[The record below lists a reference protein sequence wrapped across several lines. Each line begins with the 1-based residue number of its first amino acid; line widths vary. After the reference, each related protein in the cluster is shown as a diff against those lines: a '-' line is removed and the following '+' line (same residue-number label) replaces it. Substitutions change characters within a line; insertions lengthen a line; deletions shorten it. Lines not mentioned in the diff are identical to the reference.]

1 MRNPD
6 ITFDQKMFRFFFAFS
21 MVVTLLGMHYVF
33 NFVNTNPFERGLL
46 IIAAFFLF
54 KAQPKASIQGFFGL
68 ILITFAIF
76 FFGYFTKFHQ
86 FSWGRLLNAYIALIA
101 LLLFYV
107 IQPSEDNRIFILKW
121 ISRIA
126 PFLVFYGFFL
136 MLFGRSVFMQDHTGA
151 MRYGGGTIPAYMAAA
166 SFASSVAFAMLYRHT
181 GNLKNFAMV
190 FFCLV
195 CAILSG
201 SRMPTVCILLSAF
214 PILFFS
220 IKKFESKVYFVLF
233 SLIFGVL
240 ALVTVGDQLMM
251 RFESQSSSGRDK
263 LWDSVIMW
271 IKFYPNTGVGYGH
284 HPLIIPE
291 YIKLFTKTQAVHS
304 EYIRVVGE
312 LGYFGAA
319 IFLIGIILVFNGS
332 FIKKNF
338 EDVVLVLCILTSFA
352 LFSYSDN
359 TLLSSYCSIMPL
371 AYAMGTGLKKANS
384 NV

>member
-1 MRNPD
+1 MTNISTSTDRK
-6 ITFDQKMFRFFFAFS
+6 IFRFFFAFS
-21 MVVTLLGMHYVF
+21 MVITLLGMHYVF
-33 NFVNTNPFERGLL
+33 NFVNTNPLERALL
-46 IIAAFFLF
+46 IISLLFLF
-54 KAQPKASIQGFFGL
+54 KINHKISIQGFLG
-68 ILITFAIF
+68 IVLITFSIF
-76 FFGYFTKFHQ
+76 FFGYFTSFHQ

-107 IQPSEDNRIFILKW
+107 VQPEEEDRLYILKW
-121 ISRIA
+121 ISRVA
-126 PFLVFYGFFL
+126 PFLVAYGFFL

-166 SFASSVAFAMLYRHT
+166 AFASSVAFAMLYRHT
-181 GNLKNFAMV
+181 GNIKHFAMV
-190 FFCLV
+190 FFCLI

-201 SRMPTVCILLSAF
+201 SRMPTVCIVISAL
-214 PILFFS
+214 PILFLS
-220 IKKFESKVYFVLF
+220 IKKFENKVYFVLF
-233 SLIFGVL
+233 SLIFGL
-240 ALVTVGDQLMM
+240 ALLLTVGDQLLM

-271 IKFYPNTGVGYGH
+271 IKFYPYTGVGYGH

-291 YIKLFTKTQAVHS
+291 YIKVFTKTQAVHS

-312 LGYFGAA
+312 LGYIGAS

-338 EDVVLVLCILTSFA
+338 EDVVMVFCVLLSFA

-359 TLLSSYCSIMPL
+359 TLLSGYCSIMPL
-371 AYAMGTGLKKANS
+371 AYAMGSGLKKAHNH
-384 NV
+384 V